1 MYFDN
6 LETVNKWSMTPENC
20 RLLYRIIKNL
30 NYFSENQKEIIS
42 QSMIFYF
49 RNQLP
54 KMKFYMQIVD
64 GEQFIYWREK
74 NTIKREI
81 RRKEEMLVCIF
92 VWI

>member
-1 MYFDN
+1 
-6 LETVNKWSMTPENC
+6 MTPENC

-64 GEQFIYWREK
+64 GEQLIYWREK